1 MNIVSRALVLGFFI
15 VFISLAGCQSETVP
29 SADLILYNAKVY
41 TVDEE
46 KPWAQAVA
54 IKDDQIVYVGNN
66 KDVKNWIDSNTVQQ
80 NLNGKMLLPGFIDS
94 HAHLIMGGAYVRSL
108 SLDTYATP
116 ERWLAQIKQFS
127 DDNPDTAQLLG
138 YGFLA
143 SAFGPQGPTAEM
155 LDSVVSDRP
164 VFIWDEGF
172 HGGWV
177 NTKAMQLLNL
187 TKDTVDPTPG
197 FSYYKRDNEGNPSGY
212 LLEVTASM
220 AVADLNLITPKS
232 IVLGASDIINIMNSY
247 GITSVFDASALEVED
262 HLFAILDEL
271 VAKNQMTVRLVGS
284 LFFTEDKSLAEMI
297 EKIGQAKADS
307 QTKPYNINTVKIMND
322 GTVEGKTAGVFEAY
336 QGEPDN
342 KGETIFSQQQMNT
355 MIEQLTV
362 NEIDIHVHALGDRAI
377 HETLNAIEL
386 AKQTHPASNTR
397 HTITHLQII
406 TDADIERMAKLG
418 VIAQST
424 PLWASYDSYGKAF
437 VSDDQFSRFFRFNSL
452 KKAGVTMSFGSDY
465 PATGAGTLGMSPLYN
480 IEIGHSRQRAG
491 AKDSAI
497 QPTINE
503 RLDVA
508 SLVHGY
514 TMGGAIQLG
523 MENSIGSIRVGKKAD
538 MIVLD
543 KNLFETQVHS
553 IHQIKVLQTLLGGQ
567 TIFQASNNN

>member
-1 MNIVSRALVLGFFI
+1 MNIVSRALLLGFFI
-15 VFISLAGCQSETVP
+15 AFISLVGCQSETVP

-66 KDVKNWIDSNTVQQ
+66 TDVKNWIDSNTVQQ

-116 ERWLAQIKQFS
+116 ELWLAQIKQFAE
-127 DDNPDTAQLLG
+127 DNPDAAELLG

-220 AVADLNLITPKS
+220 AVADLNLITPES
-232 IVLGASDIINIMNSY
+232 IALGASDIINIMNSY

-271 VAKNQMTVRLVGS
+271 VAKKQMTVRLVGS
-284 LFFTEDKSLAEMI
+284 LFFAEDKNLDEMI
-297 EKIGQAKADS
+297 EQIGQAKADS

-342 KGETIFSQQQMNT
+342 KGETVFSQQQMNT
-355 MIEQLTV
+355 MIEQLAV

-386 AKQTHPASNTR
+386 AKNKYPNSKPII
-397 HTITHLQII
+397 TICHVQII
-406 TDADIERMAKLG
+406 TDEDIERMAALG

-424 PLWASYDSYGKAF
+424 PLWASYDEYGKAF
-437 VSDDQFSRFFRFNSL
+437 VSADQFSRFFRLNSL
-452 KKAGVTMSFGSDY
+452 NDADITLSFGSDY
-465 PATGAGTLGMSPLYN
+465 PATGAGTLGMSPLFN
-480 IEIGHSRQRAG
+480 IEIGHTRQNAG
-491 AKDSAI
+491 EENGPI
-497 QPTINE
+497 QPNINE
-503 RLDVA
+503 RLDLA
-508 SLVHGY
+508 SLIHGY
-514 TMGGAIQLG
+514 TMGGAKQLG
-523 MENSIGSIRVGKKAD
+523 MENSIGSITVGKKAD

-553 IHQIKVLQTLLGGQ
+553 IHQIKVLRTFLGGQ
-567 TIFQASNNN
+567 TIYQASK

>member
-1 MNIVSRALVLGFFI
+1 MNIVSRALLLGFFI
-15 VFISLAGCQSETVP
+15 AFISLVGCQSEAVP

-66 KDVKNWIDSNTVQQ
+66 TDVKNWINSNTVQQ

-116 ERWLAQIKQFS
+116 ELWLAQIKQFAE
-127 DDNPDTAQLLG
+127 DNPDAAELLG

-220 AVADLNLITPKS
+220 AVADLNLITPES
-232 IVLGASDIINIMNSY
+232 IALGASDIINIMNSY

-271 VAKNQMTVRLVGS
+271 VAKKQMTVRLVGS
-284 LFFTEDKSLAEMI
+284 LFFAEDKNLDEMI

-342 KGETIFSQQQMNT
+342 KGETVFSQQQMNT
-355 MIEQLTV
+355 MIEQLAV

-386 AKQTHPASNTR
+386 AKNKYPNSKPII
-397 HTITHLQII
+397 TICHVQII
-406 TDADIERMAKLG
+406 TDEDIERMAALG

-424 PLWASYDSYGKAF
+424 PLWASYDEYGKAF
-437 VSDDQFSRFFRFNSL
+437 VSADQFSRFFRLNSL
-452 KKAGVTMSFGSDY
+452 NDADITLSFGSDY
-465 PATGAGTLGMSPLYN
+465 PATGAGTLGMSPLFN
-480 IEIGHSRQRAG
+480 IEIGHTRQNAG
-491 AKDSAI
+491 EENGPI
-497 QPTINE
+497 QPNINE
-503 RLDVA
+503 RLDLA
-508 SLVHGY
+508 SLIHGY
-514 TMGGAIQLG
+514 TMGGAKQLG
-523 MENSIGSIRVGKKAD
+523 MENSIGSITVGKKAD

-553 IHQIKVLQTLLGGQ
+553 IHQIKVLRTFLGGQ
-567 TIFQASNNN
+567 TIYQASKL

>member
-1 MNIVSRALVLGFFI
+1 MNIVSRALLLGFFI
-15 VFISLAGCQSETVP
+15 AFISLVGCQSEAVP

-66 KDVKNWIDSNTVQQ
+66 TDVKNWINSNTVQQ

-116 ERWLAQIKQFS
+116 ELWLAQIKQFAE
-127 DDNPDTAQLLG
+127 DNPDAAELLG

-220 AVADLNLITPKS
+220 AVADLNLITPES
-232 IVLGASDIINIMNSY
+232 IALGASDIINIMNSY

-271 VAKNQMTVRLVGS
+271 VAKKQMTVRLVGS
-284 LFFTEDKSLAEMI
+284 LFFAEDKNLDEMI

-342 KGETIFSQQQMNT
+342 KGETVFSQQQMNT
-355 MIEQLTV
+355 MIEQLAV

-386 AKQTHPASNTR
+386 AKNKYPNSKPII
-397 HTITHLQII
+397 TICHVQII
-406 TDADIERMAKLG
+406 TDEDIERMAALG

-424 PLWASYDSYGKAF
+424 PLWASYDEYGKAF
-437 VSDDQFSRFFRFNSL
+437 VSADQFSRFFRLNSL
-452 KKAGVTMSFGSDY
+452 NDADITLSFGSDY
-465 PATGAGTLGMSPLYN
+465 PATGAGTLGMSPLFN
-480 IEIGHSRQRAG
+480 IEIGHTRQNAG
-491 AKDSAI
+491 EENGPI
-497 QPTINE
+497 QPNINE
-503 RLDVA
+503 RLDLA
-508 SLVHGY
+508 SLIHGY
-514 TMGGAIQLG
+514 TMGGAKQLG
-523 MENSIGSIRVGKKAD
+523 MENSIGSITVGKKAD

-553 IHQIKVLQTLLGGQ
+553 IHQIKVLRTFLGGQ
-567 TIFQASNNN
+567 TIYQASK

>member
-1 MNIVSRALVLGFFI
+1 MTIIFRALLLGFFI
-15 VFISLAGCQSETVP
+15 AFIGLAGCQSEAVP
-29 SADLILYNAKVY
+29 SADLILYNANVY

-46 KPWAQAVA
+46 KPWAEAVA
-54 IKDDQIVYVGNN
+54 IKDGKIVYVGND
-66 KDVKNWIDSNTVQQ
+66 KDVQNWVDGNTVQQ

-116 ERWLAQIKQFS
+116 ALWLAQIKQFS
-127 DDNPDTAQLLG
+127 EDNPDASHLLG

-155 LDSVVSDRP
+155 LDSIVSDRP

-187 TKDTVDPTPG
+187 TKDTADPTPG

-220 AVADLNLITPKS
+220 AVADLNLITPES
-232 IVLGASDIINIMNSY
+232 IALGASDIINIMNSY
-247 GITSVFDASALEVED
+247 GITSVFDASALELED

-284 LFFTEDKSLAEMI
+284 LFFAEDKNLDEMI
-297 EKIGQAKADS
+297 EQIGQAKADS
-307 QTKPYNINTVKIMND
+307 QTKPYKITTVKIMND

-342 KGETIFSQQQMNT
+342 KGETVFSQQQMNT

-362 NEIDIHVHALGDRAI
+362 NEIDIHIHALGDRAI

-386 AKQTHPASNTR
+386 AKNKYPNSNPII
-397 HTITHLQII
+397 TICHVQII
-406 TDADIERMAKLG
+406 TDEDIERMAALG

-424 PLWASYDSYGKAF
+424 PLWASYDEYGKAF
-437 VSDDQFSRFFRFNSL
+437 VSTDQFSRFFRFNSL
-452 KKAGVTMSFGSDY
+452 NDADITLSFGSDY
-465 PATGAGTLGMSPLYN
+465 PATGAGTLGMSPLFN
-480 IEIGHSRQRAG
+480 IEIGHTRQNAG
-491 AKDSAI
+491 EENGPI
-497 QPTINE
+497 QPNINE
-503 RLDVA
+503 RLDLA

-514 TMGGAIQLG
+514 TIGGAKQLG
-523 MENSIGSIRVGKKAD
+523 MESSIGSITVGKKAD
-538 MIVLD
+538 MVVLE

-553 IHQIKVLQTLLGGQ
+553 IHQIKVLQTFLGGQ
-567 TIFQASNNN
+567 KIYQASK

>member
-1 MNIVSRALVLGFFI
+1 MNIVSRALLLGFFI
-15 VFISLAGCQSETVP
+15 AFISLVGCQSEAVP

-66 KDVKNWIDSNTVQQ
+66 TDVKNWIDSNTVQQ

-116 ERWLAQIKQFS
+116 ELWLAQIKQFAE
-127 DDNPDTAQLLG
+127 DNPDAAELLG

-220 AVADLNLITPKS
+220 AVADLNLITPES
-232 IVLGASDIINIMNSY
+232 IALGASDIINIMNSY

-271 VAKNQMTVRLVGS
+271 VAKKQMTVRLVGS
-284 LFFTEDKSLAEMI
+284 LFFAEDKNLDEMI

-342 KGETIFSQQQMNT
+342 KGETVFSQQQMNT
-355 MIEQLTV
+355 MIEQLAV

-386 AKQTHPASNTR
+386 AKNKYPNSKPII
-397 HTITHLQII
+397 TICHVQII
-406 TDADIERMAKLG
+406 TDEDIERMAALG

-424 PLWASYDSYGKAF
+424 PLWASYDEYGKAF
-437 VSDDQFSRFFRFNSL
+437 VSADQFSRFFRLNSL
-452 KKAGVTMSFGSDY
+452 NDADITLSFGSDY
-465 PATGAGTLGMSPLYN
+465 PATGAGTLGMSPLFN
-480 IEIGHSRQRAG
+480 IEIGHTRQNAG
-491 AKDSAI
+491 EENGPI
-497 QPTINE
+497 QPNINE
-503 RLDVA
+503 RLDLA
-508 SLVHGY
+508 SLIHGY
-514 TMGGAIQLG
+514 TMGGAKQLG
-523 MENSIGSIRVGKKAD
+523 MENSIGSITVGKKAD

-553 IHQIKVLQTLLGGQ
+553 IHQIKVLRTFLGGQ
-567 TIFQASNNN
+567 TIYQASK